1 MDEYSIYFCSGNTI
15 VFHTHNLGL
24 TLTLRSTSL
33 SHEKMLCVALLI
45 CNVSATDSEHPPMK
59 SRTFC

>member
-24 TLTLRSTSL
+24 TTDPNPALHDPVPRENTVCS
-33 SHEKMLCVALLI
+33 VAYMQ
-45 CNVSATDSEHPPMK
+45 CQCDG
-59 SRTFC
+59 F